1 MSVHTSFGQYYWYL
15 NKECDLMK
23 KIFAIILLTLPAAFL
38 TSSCH
43 PDKEDAPGSSSQET
57 PPIVSQISSV
67 VSPPVYE
74 ESSAEESS
82 SEIGENTSSQAE
94 SKQSSSSMF
103 AAE

>member
-1 MSVHTSFGQYYWYL
+1 
-15 NKECDLMK
+15 MK
-23 KIFAIILLTLPAAFL
+23 KIFAIILLTLSAAFL
-38 TSSCH
+38 MSSCH
-43 PDKEDAPGSSSQET
+43 PDKGRKPPGSSSQET

-74 ESSAEESS
+74 ESSAEESPLRLRKHL
-82 SEIGENTSSQAE
+82 SSQAE